1 MWRISIHASMSESV
15 HSTRSTLFVWH
26 RGGLHSHSTL
36 AKRHCVTPKAFQGH
50 SQIPRRPGTLLKLDE
65 LTSKPVTL
73 MVSAFPLLDTR
84 PKFPA
89 RPAPAQ
95 TPAGCQRKTNG
106 RLQSAPLGAS
116 AAGPATAHVR
126 PPRIKALGLTECAA
140 HGTCTH
146 DLTLCAGQARNVRC
160 LCSHHRR
167 DVDAWHRGW
176 SHRCT
181 PCTASGASARSL
193 WGAFVVRLASSRGD
207 PFRTPTR
214 SPSRVQGMETRSLRT
229 LPWHPGALVSSSAW
243 SAMDVRAAFLP
254 QHPSG
259 ACRARPT

>member
-1 MWRISIHASMSESV
+1 M
-15 HSTRSTLFVWH
+15 
-26 RGGLHSHSTL
+26 HSHSTL

-193 WGAFVVRLASSRGD
+193 WGRLRCSLGQQ
-207 PFRTPTR
+207 
-214 SPSRVQGMETRSLRT
+214 QGRSLSNTHT
-229 LPWHPGALVSSSAW
+229 LTESGSGYGNSQPEDTPLAPRGPCVKQRLVCNGCTRCVSSTAPVGCLPSQTNM
-243 SAMDVRAAFLP
+243 MD
-254 QHPSG
+254 H
-259 ACRARPT
+259 RPKL